1 MPGESD
7 VLAPYLA
14 GLALGF
20 GLITPIG
27 PQNVFVVGQGLSVG
41 FRRAVWAVIAAG
53 CCDTTL
59 IIAGAAGVSGLLTAS
74 PAARTALLLAGA
86 IFLSYLGTQALRRTD
101 ARLNDQAGPQ
111 HTPRQIFSRSVSVSL
126 LNPHAILDTIG
137 VIGTAV
143 VAQPPGSRAW
153 FAVGVISSSW
163 LWFLFLAGAATR
175 LRRYLRGPAV
185 LWFDRFSGTVM
196 LVFAAAF
203 LIEFI
208 HRILH

>member
-1 MPGESD
+1 M
-7 VLAPYLA
+7 LASYLA

-27 PQNVFVVGQGLSVG
+27 PQNVFVVGQGLSAG
-41 FRRAVWAVIAAG
+41 FRRAAWAVIVAG

-59 IIAGAAGVSGLLTAS
+59 IVAGAAGVSGLLTAA

-101 ARLNDQAGPQ
+101 ARLDDQAVPQ
-111 HTPRQIFSRSVSVSL
+111 HTARQIISRTVSVSL
-126 LNPHAILDTIG
+126 LNPHAILDTVG

-153 FAVGVISSSW
+153 FAAGAISSSW
-163 LWFLFLAGAATR
+163 LWFLLLAAAAAR
-175 LRRYLRGPAV
+175 LRRYLHGRAV

-196 LVFAAAF
+196 LIFAAAF

-208 HRILH
+208 HNILR